1 MYDEVVKVEQKKI
14 YFVELSLVV
23 VTIIWGLGFPIT
35 DIAINIGYG
44 ANTIMVGRFLTAS
57 ILLTIVYH
65 KKLKMINRK
74 IMLYGIVTGLFLFAG
89 FFFQTL
95 GNVYTTSSK
104 NGFITQLN
112 IVFVPFLYFLFF
124 RKKVDFYNIISV
136 VIAIIGM
143 VVLTDIISENAVF
156 NIGDFYTLLCA
167 IMVAFHVVTGSYFM
181 KKHHFDPALFVLI
194 NIYTSM
200 VTSVIAMVLFD
211 TYPTIEV
218 VDLWPLLFLGV
229 LNTALGFLV
238 QSYALKASL
247 PTRVSLIVA
256 LESVFA
262 AIGAVLILNETMS
275 YSLVIGGFLILSAV
289 LFNEVK
295 PFKKNS
301 KRVKEIY

>member
-1 MYDEVVKVEQKKI
+1 MEHKKV

-35 DIAINIGYG
+35 DIAITIGFQ

-65 KKLKMINRK
+65 KKLKLINRK
-74 IMLYGIVTGLFLFAG
+74 IILYGVVTGLVLFLG

-124 RKKVDFYNIISV
+124 RKKVDIYNILSV
-136 VIAIIGM
+136 ILAIIGM
-143 VVLTDIISENAVF
+143 IILSDIFKENSAI

-167 IMVAFHVVTGSYFM
+167 IMVAFHIVMGSFYM
-181 KKHHFDPALFVLI
+181 KKFHFDPALFVLI
-194 NIYTSM
+194 NIYTAM
-200 VTSVIAMVLFD
+200 VTSVIAMLLFD
-211 TYPTIEV
+211 TYPSIGV
-218 VDLWPLLFLGV
+218 VDLWPLIFLGV

-238 QSYALKASL
+238 QSYALKVSL
-247 PTRVSLIVA
+247 PTRISLIVA

-262 AIGAVLILNETMS
+262 AIGAVLILNEVVS
-275 YSLVIGGFLILSAV
+275 YSLVIGGMLILGAV
-289 LFNEVK
+289 LLNEVK
-295 PFKKNS
+295 PFKKN
-301 KRVKEIY
+301 KDIIEEILIEEIH